1 MVSIDLPG
9 IKDTAKAKDL
19 LGSNATISF
28 QLVATD
34 TEEYQY
40 WN

>member
-1 MVSIDLPG
+1 MYTMVSIDLPNQ
-9 IKDTAKAKDL
+9 DTAKAKDL

-34 TEEYQY
+34 
-40 WN
+40 N